1 VRRPHLTFV
10 RCFER
15 KQAFRPECCEVRL
28 RGNID
33 ATSATNLSSKLAAE
47 ADIGCRVS
55 KPVASHGG
63 AFNRTDADSARIGEC
78 RLGALT
84 YRGRRHADAV
94 TPLPNWCRKLPGR
107 LCRTPR
113 VALSSADSAK
123 GRHRVKHQ
131 KWQPLRR
138 NLGGEGQL
146 KRLTARGPLHD
157 HAAYFFPGG
166 SSPHLFWI
174 TAVGVS
180 GFAAGAGA
188 LAAGSGGAS
197 GVAMAMPNSR
207 HCPPAT

>member
-1 VRRPHLTFV
+1 MLRSETSRQHRRNIRNKSVIKTRRRGRHRLSGLQASRLAW
-10 RCFER
+10 RC
-15 KQAFRPECCEVRL
+15 
-28 RGNID
+28 
-33 ATSATNLSSKLAAE
+33 
-47 ADIGCRVS
+47 
-55 KPVASHGG
+55 
-63 AFNRTDADSARIGEC
+63 FNRTDADSARIGEC

-107 LCRTPR
+107 LCRTPP

-146 KRLTARGPLHD
+146 KRLTARRPLHD